1 MFIFHGLF
9 VSLHRYSESE
19 MSNPRQSEI
28 KNAARKFAAEWKN
41 RGKEDK
47 DYTEF
52 WEDLLEDVFG
62 VPKARKEIEP
72 QSKVKFEGSTKRIDI
87 RIKTSKIV
95 VEQKSNDVDLDVK
108 QKQSGKD
115 SNGNEIW
122 LTPMEQAIR
131 YYNNLDTPDQGRY
144 VIACNFKEFRIWD
157 SYHKNAPVKS
167 IMLEEL
173 PSRWRDLKILVEP
186 YRPEGFV
193 DEKREERV
201 SSTASEFIRNLYDTI
216 YASKKEWTKSELQS
230 LNMFCVRVVFCLFAE
245 DAGIFD
251 DGQFRTF
258 LEKFNARDLSKKF
271 DALYFWLDMTEARRR
286 EYYKLADVEVQ
297 QFPYVDGGLFNN
309 ADLYETPAISKAA
322 YEILKSAW
330 DLKLKDTD
338 ETFDWSEISPTNF
351 GCIFESTVDSEV
363 RESGGMHYTTPSNIH
378 RVIDPLFMDDLKEE
392 LGRILALP
400 IDTKGQKDVK
410 YARLEAFR
418 DRLSSMRFLDPA
430 CGSGNFLTETY
441 KSLHALELSAIES
454 ELEFRHNAI
463 MANQDPCKVRMGQ
476 FFGIE
481 IDHFAAS
488 VARASLWIAE
498 CQLIQETKKVLHC
511 QIDPLPLEKNT
522 NVIQADALLVDWNEV
537 LKRKSTTET
546 YIIGNPPFQG
556 AKKMN
561 DEQKKSLQIAMPSR
575 LPDKTKL
582 WDKQGKFDFVCAWYA
597 KAAAYMEGKRNITA
611 AFVSTNSIV
620 QGDQEAPLWHPL
632 MSHYNLQILFAWQSF
647 EWFNEAD
654 NMAHVYCVI
663 VGFYLS
669 KRKRPIEHR
678 IFSEN
683 RETIIADN
691 INGYLLNAEN
701 LFVWNRGKALCKIP
715 DIVIGN
721 KPIDGGN
728 YLFTK
733 QEMDEFIEKEPQS
746 AYFFHPWYGSEEFI
760 SRQPRYCLWLG
771 DCTPAEL
778 AEMPFCVK
786 RVEAVKA
793 YRKECGYDESTDLY
807 KKPRRFHVEFRPE
820 SEYIIIPSTSSKN
833 REYVPMG
840 FMHPNNMAS
849 NAVMVIADASLYTF
863 GVLESRIHMAWMRIV
878 CGRLKEDYRYTK
890 GIVYNN
896 FPWPDVT
903 DEQKA
908 TIEATAR
915 TILGVREKYADSTL
929 EQLYKPA
936 LMPDDLIDAHTAND
950 KAVAA
955 IYAGYGINLNM
966 SDEEIA
972 IILMRVCTR
981 LAAPK
986 PKKRKKPKRQNPTK
1000 KSTK

>member
-1 MFIFHGLF
+1 MAK
-9 VSLHRYSESE
+9 
-19 MSNPRQSEI
+19 PKQSEI
-28 KNAARKFAAEWKN
+28 KKAAQKFVAEWKN
-41 RGKEDK
+41 RGEEDK

-72 QSKVKFEGSTKRIDI
+72 QSKVKFEGTTKRIDI
-87 RIKTSKIV
+87 RVKTSKV
-95 VEQKSNDVDLDVK
+95 VIEQKSNDVNLDAK

-115 SNGNEIW
+115 ANGKPLE
-122 LTPMEQAIR
+122 LTPMDQAIR

-144 VIACNFKEFRIWD
+144 AIACNFKEFRIWD
-157 SYHKNAPVKS
+157 SYHKNAPQRR
-167 IMLEEL
+167 ILLEEL
-173 PSRWRDLKILVEP
+173 PLRWRELKFLIEP
-186 YRPEGFV
+186 YRPEGYV

-258 LEKFNARDLSKKF
+258 LDKFNAKDLSKKF
-271 DALYFWLDMTEARRR
+271 DALFFWLDMTDPKRR

-309 ADLYETPAISKAA
+309 ADLYETPAINKAA
-322 YEILKSAW
+322 FDILKSAW
-330 DLKLKDTD
+330 DLKLKGTD

-351 GCIFESTVDSEV
+351 GCIFESTVDSDV

-378 RVIDPLFMDDLKEE
+378 RVIDPLFMDDLEEE
-392 LGRILALP
+392 LEHIIALP

-410 YARLEAFR
+410 YAKLEAFR

-441 KSLHALELSAIES
+441 KSLHALELLAIES
-454 ELEFRHNAI
+454 ELEFRHDAI
-463 MANQDPCKVRMGQ
+463 MENQDPCKVRMGQ

-511 QIDPLPLEKNT
+511 NIDPLPLEKNT
-522 NVIQADALLVDWNEV
+522 NVMQADALLVDWNEV

-556 AKKMN
+556 SKKKAK
-561 DEQKKSLQIAMPSR
+561 EQTQSMLIAMPSR
-575 LPDKTKL
+575 LPDGKKL
-582 WDKQGKFDFVCAWYA
+582 WEKQGKLDFVCAWYA
-597 KAAAYMEGKRNITA
+597 KAAEYMEGKKNITA

-620 QGDQEAPLWHPL
+620 QGDQEAPLWYPL
-632 MSHYNLQILFAWQSF
+632 MSHFNMQILFAWRSF
-647 EWFNEAD
+647 QWFNEAD

-669 KRKRPIEHR
+669 KRKRHIKHR
-678 IFSEN
+678 IFEEN
-683 RETIIADN
+683 KGTIVADN

-701 LFVWNRGKALCKIP
+701 LFVWNRAKSLCNIP
-715 DIVIGN
+715 KMGIGN
-721 KPIDGGN
+721 KPIDDGN
-728 YLFTK
+728 YLFTE
-733 QEMDEFIEKEPQS
+733 QEMREFIQKEPS
-746 AYFFHPWYGSEEFI
+746 AAKYFHPWYGAEEFI
-760 SRQPRYCLWLG
+760 RCQPRYCLWLG
-771 DCTPAEL
+771 NCTPAEV
-778 AEMPFCVK
+778 AAMPLCMK
-786 RVEAVKA
+786 RVEAVVA
-793 YRKECGYDESTDLY
+793 YRESSTSKPTQELA
-807 KKPRRFHVEFRPE
+807 KKPRRFHVENMPQNDYFIVPRV
-820 SEYIIIPSTSSKN
+820 SSQAREYI
-833 REYVPMG
+833 PMG
-840 FMHPNNMAS
+840 FLSS
-849 NAVMVIADASLYTF
+849 NDLCSDAVLVVSGATLFHF
-863 GVLESRIHMAWMRIV
+863 GILQSRIHMAWTRIV
-878 CGRLKEDYRYTK
+878 CGRLKEDFRYST
-890 GIVYNN
+890 GVVYNN
-896 FPWPDVT
+896 FPCPNPT

-908 TIEATAR
+908 AIEQTAQA
-915 TILGVREKYADSTL
+915 ILNVRNKDKYKDSSL
-929 EQLYKPA
+929 EQLYNPS
-936 LMPDDLIDAHTAND
+936 LMPDDLVDAHEKNNR
-950 KAVAA
+950 AVAA
-955 IYAGYGINLNM
+955 IYAQYGISLNM

-972 IILMRVCTR
+972 IILMRVCTK

-986 PKKRKKPKRQNPTK
+986 PKKRKKAKNRKTTNK
-1000 KSTK
+1000 VK

>member
-1 MFIFHGLF
+1 MVKRKQSDIKKAAQKF
-9 VSLHRYSESE
+9 V
-19 MSNPRQSEI
+19 
-28 KNAARKFAAEWKN
+28 AEWKN

-47 DYTEF
+47 DYVEF

-72 QSKVKFEGSTKRIDI
+72 QSPVKFEGTTKRIDI
-87 RIKTSKIV
+87 RVKTSKVII
-95 VEQKSNDVDLDVK
+95 EQKSKDVSLDEK

-115 SNGNEIW
+115 ANGNPLE
-122 LTPMEQAIR
+122 LTPIDQGIR
-131 YYNNLDTPDQGRY
+131 YYNNLNTPDQGRY
-144 VIACNFKEFRIWD
+144 VIACNFREFEIWD
-157 SYHKNAPVKS
+157 SYHKNSPHRR
-167 IMLEEL
+167 ILLEEL
-173 PSRWRDLKILVEP
+173 PARWRELKFLIEP
-186 YRPEGFV
+186 YRPIGYV

-201 SSTASEFIRNLYDTI
+201 SSTASEYVRNLYDTI
-216 YASKKEWTKSELQS
+216 YDSKKEWTKPELQS

-251 DGQFRTF
+251 DGQFSTF
-258 LEKFNARDLSKKF
+258 LEKFSAKDLNKKF
-271 DALYFWLDMTEARRR
+271 DALFFWLDMTETRRR

-309 ADLYETPAISKAA
+309 ADHYETPVINKTA
-322 YEILKSAW
+322 YDVLKGAW
-330 DLKLKDTD
+330 SLKLKDTD
-338 ETFDWSEISPTNF
+338 ETFDWSELSPTNF
-351 GCIFESTVDSEV
+351 GCIFESTVDSDV

-378 RVIDPLFMDDLKEE
+378 RVIDPLFLDNLKTE
-392 LGRILALP
+392 LERIVKLP
-400 IDTKGQKDVK
+400 IKTAGEKDRK
-410 YARLEAFR
+410 YRELENYRNRLA
-418 DRLSSMRFLDPA
+418 DMRFLDPA
-430 CGSGNFLTETY
+430 CGSGNFLTECY
-441 KSLHALELSAIES
+441 KSLYELELRAIEN
-454 ELEFRHNAI
+454 ELEFRHDVIIPNT
-463 MANQDPCKVRMGQ
+463 DPCKVRMGQ
-476 FFGIE
+476 FYGIE

-488 VARASLWIAE
+488 VARASLWIAG
-498 CQLIQETKKVLHC
+498 CQLIQQTAKVLHC
-511 QIDPLPLEKNT
+511 AIDPLPLDKN
-522 NVIQADALLVDWNEV
+522 NYVVCADALLTDWNDV

-582 WDKQGKFDFVCAWYA
+582 WDKQGKLDFVCAWYA
-597 KAAAYMEGKRNITA
+597 KAAAYMEGKRNISA

-669 KRKRPIEHR
+669 KRKRPVEHR

-683 RETIIADN
+683 NETIIANN

-701 LFVWNRGKALCKIP
+701 LFIWNRGKALCKIP
-715 DIVIGN
+715 AIVIGN

-746 AYFFHPWYGSEEFI
+746 ASFFHPWYGSEEFI

-778 AEMPFCVK
+778 AKMPLCVK

-793 YRKECGYDESTDLY
+793 YRKECGYDESSDLY

-820 SEYIIIPSTSSKN
+820 SEYIIIPSVSSKS

-840 FMHPNNMAS
+840 FMHPDNMAS
-849 NAVMVIADASLYTF
+849 NLVMVIADASLYTF

-915 TILGVREKYADSTL
+915 TILEVREKYADSTL

-950 KAVAA
+950 KAVAV
-955 IYAGYGINLNM
+955 IYAGYGINLSM
-966 SDEEIA
+966 TDEEIA
-972 IILMRVCTR
+972 LTLMRVCTR

-986 PKKRKKPKRQNPTK
+986 PKKRKKA
-1000 KSTK
+1000 KSRKTTSK

>member
-1 MFIFHGLF
+1 MTK
-9 VSLHRYSESE
+9 
-19 MSNPRQSEI
+19 PKQSEI
-28 KNAARKFAAEWKN
+28 KKAAQKFVAEWKN

-62 VPKARKEIEP
+62 VPKARKEIET
-72 QSKVKFEGSTKRIDI
+72 QSKVKFEGTTKRIDI
-87 RIKTSKIV
+87 RVKTSKV
-95 VEQKSNDVDLDVK
+95 VIEQKSNDVNLDAK

-115 SNGNEIW
+115 ANGKPME
-122 LTPMEQAIR
+122 LTPMDQAIR

-144 VIACNFKEFRIWD
+144 AIACNFKEFRIWD
-157 SYHKNAPVKS
+157 SYHKNAPQRR

-173 PSRWRDLKILVEP
+173 PLRWRELKFLIEP
-186 YRPEGFV
+186 YRPEGYI

-201 SSTASEFIRNLYDTI
+201 SSTASDFIRNLYDTI
-216 YASKKEWTKSELQS
+216 LASKKEWSKSELQS
-230 LNMFCVRVVFCLFAE
+230 LNMFCVRIVFCLFAE

-258 LEKFNARDLSKKF
+258 LDKFNAKDLSKKF
-271 DALYFWLDMTEARRR
+271 DALFFWLDMTAQKRCD
-286 EYYKLADVEVQ
+286 YYKLADVEVQ

-309 ADLYETPAISKAA
+309 ADLYETPAINKAA
-322 YEILKSAW
+322 FEILKSAW

-351 GCIFESTVDSEV
+351 GCIFESTVDREV

-392 LGRILALP
+392 LERIIALP

-410 YARLEAFR
+410 YSKLEVFR

-454 ELEFRHNAI
+454 ELEFRHDAI
-463 MANQDPCKVRMGQ
+463 MENQDPCKVRMGQ

-498 CQLIQETKKVLHC
+498 CQLIQETRKVLHC
-511 QIDPLPLEKNT
+511 NIDPLPLEKNT
-522 NVIQADALLVDWNEV
+522 NIIQADALLVDWDNV

-556 AKKMN
+556 AKKMTPQQRASLN
-561 DEQKKSLQIAMPSR
+561 DAMPSK
-575 LPDKTKL
+575 LPDGTKL
-582 WDKQGKFDFVCAWYA
+582 WDKQGKLDFVCAWYA
-597 KAAAYMEGKRNITA
+597 KAAEYMEGKRNITA
-611 AFVSTNSIV
+611 AFVSTNSII

-632 MSHYNLQILFAWQSF
+632 MTHYNLQILFAWRSF
-647 EWFNEAD
+647 KWFNEAERT
-654 NMAHVYCVI
+654 AHVHCVI

-669 KRKRPIEHR
+669 KRKRQVCHR
-678 IFSEN
+678 LFMEDGTSVN
-683 RETIIADN
+683 ANN

-701 LFVWNRGKALCKIP
+701 LFVWNRAKPLCKIP
-715 DIVIGN
+715 EMGIGN

-728 YLFTK
+728 YLFDK
-733 QEMDEFIEKEPQS
+733 QEMQDFIQKEPAS
-746 AYFFHPWYGSEEFI
+746 EKYFHPYYGGEEFI
-760 SRQPRYCLWLG
+760 SGTPRYCLWLG
-771 DCTPAEL
+771 DATPAEV
-778 AEMPFCVK
+778 ASMPLCMK

-793 YRKECGYDESTDLY
+793 YRAKSDSKPTQQFA
-807 KKPRRFHVEFRPE
+807 KAPRRFHVENMPANDYFVVPR
-820 SEYIIIPSTSSKN
+820 TSSQS
-833 REYVPMG
+833 RDYIPMG
-840 FMHPNNMAS
+840 RLKPTDFCSDGIQLIPEATLFH
-849 NAVMVIADASLYTF
+849 F
-863 GVLESRIHMAWMRIV
+863 GVLQSSIHMAWLRIV
-878 CGRLKEDYRYTK
+878 CGRLETRYRYSN

-896 FPWPDVT
+896 FPWPKAT

-908 TIEATAR
+908 AIETTAQA
-915 TILGVREKYADSTL
+915 ILDTRSKYHDSSL
-929 EQLYKPA
+929 DQLYNSS
-936 LMPDDLIDAHTAND
+936 LMHNDLVAAHDNNNR
-950 KAVAA
+950 AVAA
-955 IYAGYGINLNM
+955 IYAQYGIDLNM

-972 IILMRVCTR
+972 IVLMRICTK
-981 LAAPK
+981 LATPK
-986 PKKRKKPKRQNPTK
+986 PKKRKKAKQKRNG
-1000 KSTK
+1000 SSCV

>member
-1 MFIFHGLF
+1 MEIRDIQMAKPKQSQIKKAAQKF
-9 VSLHRYSESE
+9 V
-19 MSNPRQSEI
+19 
-28 KNAARKFAAEWKN
+28 AEWKN
-41 RGKEDK
+41 RGEEDK
-47 DYTEF
+47 DYVEF

-62 VPKARKEIEP
+62 VSKARKEIEP
-72 QSKVKFEGSTKRIDI
+72 QSKLKFEGTTKRIDI
-87 RIKTSKIV
+87 RVKTSKVII
-95 VEQKSNDVDLDVK
+95 EQKSNDVDLDTK

-115 SNGNEIW
+115 DNGNDIW
-122 LTPMEQAIR
+122 LKPIDQGIR
-131 YYNNLDTPDQGRY
+131 YYNNTDTPMQGRY
-144 VIACNFKEFRIWD
+144 VIACNFREFEVWD
-157 SYHKNAPVKS
+157 SYHKNSPHRR
-167 IMLEEL
+167 IQLEEL
-173 PSRWRDLKILVEP
+173 PSRWRELKFLVEP
-186 YRPEGFV
+186 YRPEGYV

-201 SSTASEFIRNLYDTI
+201 SSTASDYIRNLYDTI
-216 YASKKEWTKSELQS
+216 YASKKEWTKPELQS

-251 DGQFRTF
+251 DGQFSTF
-258 LEKFNARDLSKKF
+258 LDKFNVKDLNKKF
-271 DALYFWLDMTEARRR
+271 DALFFWLDMTETKRR

-297 QFPYVDGGLFNN
+297 NFPYVDGGLFNN
-309 ADLYETPAISKAA
+309 ADLYETPVLNKAA
-322 YEILKSAW
+322 YDILKSAW
-330 DLKLKDTD
+330 SLTLKDTD
-338 ETFDWSEISPTNF
+338 EIFDWSEISPTNF
-351 GCIFESTVDSEV
+351 GCVFESTVDSDV

-378 RVIDPLFMDDLKEE
+378 RVIDPLFLDNLRTE
-392 LGRILALP
+392 LERIVNLP
-400 IDTKGQKDVK
+400 IGTAGQKDQK
-410 YARLEAFR
+410 YCELEAYR
-418 DRLSSMRFLDPA
+418 DRLADIRFLDPA
-430 CGSGNFLTETY
+430 CGSGNFLTECY
-441 KSLHALELSAIES
+441 KSLHELELRAIES
-454 ELEFRHNAI
+454 ELEFRHDAILPNA
-463 MANQDPCKVRMGQ
+463 DPCRVRMGQ

-488 VARASLWIAE
+488 VARASLWIAG
-498 CQLIQETKKVLHC
+498 CQLIQQTAKVLHC
-511 QIDPLPLEKNT
+511 SIDPLPLDKN
-522 NVIQADALLVDWNEV
+522 NYVVCADALLTDWNDV
-537 LKRKSTTET
+537 LKRKTTTET

-582 WDKQGKFDFVCAWYA
+582 WDKQGKLDFVCAWYA

-620 QGDQEAPLWHPL
+620 QGDQEAPLWYPL

-663 VGFYLS
+663 VGFYFS
-669 KRKRPIEHR
+669 KRKRPVEHR
-678 IFSEN
+678 IFCEN
-683 RETIIADN
+683 KEAIISNN

-701 LFVWNRGKALCKIP
+701 LFVWNRGKALCEIP

-733 QEMDEFIEKEPQS
+733 QEMDEFIKKEPLS
-746 AYFFHPWYGSEEFI
+746 AAYFHPWYGSEEFI

-778 AEMPFCVK
+778 ASMPLCVK

-807 KKPRRFHVEFRPE
+807 KKPRRFHVEFFPKND
-820 SEYIIIPSTSSKN
+820 YIIIPSTSSRN

-840 FMHPNNMAS
+840 FMHPENMAS
-849 NAVMVIADASLYTF
+849 NAAMVIADASLYTF

-896 FPWPDVT
+896 FPWPTIT
-903 DEQKA
+903 DEQRSS
-908 TIEATAR
+908 IEATAKN
-915 TILGVREKYADSTL
+915 ILDVRERYADSTL
-929 EQLYKPA
+929 ELLYKPA
-936 LMPDDLIDAHTAND
+936 LMPEDLVVAHNEND

-955 IYAGYGINLNM
+955 IYAEYGINLNM
-966 SDEEIA
+966 TDEEIA
-972 IILMRVCTR
+972 LTLMRVCTR

-986 PKKRKKPKRQNPTK
+986 PKKRKKTK
-1000 KSTK
+1000 KSKK